1 MQFWNVGPSF
11 LDRTEARTIPDE
23 PPVWIAFSPAEKHG
37 LVSRGMN
44 DVLIPAIIA
53 RDSNV
58 ISLSRGI
65 QFSILRNLASVDR
78 LCCRVT
84 EGTVEPEPP
93 QRIVSP
99 SLRVSSRELN
109 SDLSKFLS
117 ANSGSWDSQWP
128 LVRSISRVLVYKA
141 DHHYLIY
148 RITKTNIARLFDI
161 TKTFI
166 LNVLCL
172 PSPYKSRTVFCYV
185 LVSVAE

>member
-1 MQFWNVGPSF
+1 MTCE
-11 LDRTEARTIPDE
+11 LR
-23 PPVWIAFSPAEKHG
+23 FSRGKYG

-53 RDSNV
+53 SGSNV

-65 QFSILRNLASVDR
+65 KFSILRNLAPVDR

-84 EGTVEPEPP
+84 EGTVEPEHP

-117 ANSGSWDSQWP
+117 ANSGS
-128 LVRSISRVLVYKA
+128 
-141 DHHYLIY
+141 
-148 RITKTNIARLFDI
+148 
-161 TKTFI
+161 
-166 LNVLCL
+166 
-172 PSPYKSRTVFCYV
+172 
-185 LVSVAE
+185 